1 MQKSSFV
8 YSLVPYAFMLFGSFV
23 RRYWN
28 CLLSSRALL
37 SLGGRR
43 RQLAEFPTCHYFG
56 PPPLTSAEIFPS
68 RLQLCSLLHSV
79 PETLIK
85 MAPSSALPAT
95 SKKAKKPQPTPKAP
109 LPLPSTFSTA
119 QAEKAVKALLA
130 HHAKVSKQKEEEQ
143 LLPREEHVWV
153 VVNTK
158 TGSTR
163 RSLNPVKMWVV
174 SFFRFLSLE
183 TRVKLDN

>member
-1 MQKSSFV
+1 
-8 YSLVPYAFMLFGSFV
+8 
-23 RRYWN
+23 
-28 CLLSSRALL
+28 
-37 SLGGRR
+37 
-43 RQLAEFPTCHYFG
+43 
-56 PPPLTSAEIFPS
+56 
-68 RLQLCSLLHSV
+68 
-79 PETLIK
+79 
-85 MAPSSALPAT
+85 MAPSALQPAT
-95 SKKAKKPQPTPKAP
+95 SKKAKKPQPAPRAP

-163 RSLNPVKMWVV
+163 RSLNPIKMCVIP
-174 SFFRFLSLE
+174 FFSVLSS
-183 TRVKLDN
+183 RKPV

>member
-1 MQKSSFV
+1 MK
-8 YSLVPYAFMLFGSFV
+8 
-23 RRYWN
+23 
-28 CLLSSRALL
+28 
-37 SLGGRR
+37 
-43 RQLAEFPTCHYFG
+43 YFHRVSN
-56 PPPLTSAEIFPS
+56 SAHPS
-68 RLQLCSLLHSV
+68 IPSQNRLES
-79 PETLIK
+79 LIK
-85 MAPSSALPAT
+85 MAPAAALPAT
-95 SKKAKKPQPTPKAP
+95 SKKAKKPQPAPKAP
-109 LPLPSTFSTA
+109 LPLPATFSTA

-163 RSLNPVKMWVV
+163 RSLNPVKMCVIP
-174 SFFRFLSLE
+174 FFRFLSLE

>member
-1 MQKSSFV
+1 
-8 YSLVPYAFMLFGSFV
+8 MLFGSFV

-28 CLLSSRALL
+28 CLLLSSRALL
-37 SLGGRR
+37 SLVGGRR

-56 PPPLTSAEIFPS
+56 PPPPLLKYFHRASNSAPS
-68 RLQLCSLLHSV
+68 SIPSQKRS
-79 PETLIK
+79 IK